1 MMRYLLI
8 AFLSASLLLVTAIAA
23 AKPVRDDLTGEALVH
38 WDAAMVLYR
47 NGSFNGAIVEFDKA
61 YAESKNPRVLF
72 NIGVC
77 WKNLERYAKAV
88 RVWQKQLEQRAELD
102 EADIKSTEKAIELVS
117 EYVSTLAIKSNVP
130 GAEIVVQDEVV
141 GRTPLLEPVA
151 VDVGPVTVRLR
162 KDGYIAKE
170 QVVNVVKGTPAEAT
184 IDLEKE
190 GRMTPVSIN
199 ITGAPKAS
207 IFIDGTEMGE
217 APFSGEVPA
226 GRHTFEARAAGFET
240 ARQTSEVAYGEPFN
254 ITLSLVVELREGKL
268 KIITGFED
276 AVIEVDGKVVGQG
289 AWEGNLD
296 EGGHRVIVK
305 KDGYE
310 EYVGEVAL
318 SPGQERKVRITLEP
332 ERDNA
337 WIYWTI
343 TSVAVVAGAS
353 VASYFVFKPTESS
366 QVTGTLNPGVVPT
379 LLSW

>member
-276 AVIEVDGKVVGQG
+276 AVI
-289 AWEGNLD
+289 
-296 EGGHRVIVK
+296 
-305 KDGYE
+305 
-310 EYVGEVAL
+310 
-318 SPGQERKVRITLEP
+318 
-332 ERDNA
+332 
-337 WIYWTI
+337 
-343 TSVAVVAGAS
+343 
-353 VASYFVFKPTESS
+353 
-366 QVTGTLNPGVVPT
+366 
-379 LLSW
+379 